1 MMCSN
6 GYGMGWGMWLLMG
19 VGMLAVWV
27 LIILL
32 IRALLPSRVQ
42 YAVESAP
49 RPDPRT
55 LLKETLARG
64 EITTEEYERRR
75 RLIVD
80 GHS

>member
-27 LIILL
+27 VTIVV

-42 YAVESAP
+42 HAGDGAP

-55 LLKETLARG
+55 LLKESLARG
-64 EITTEEYERRR
+64 EITVEEYEYRR
-75 RLIVD
+75 RLIVG